1 MTSDEACAVLQAAYP
16 GVRCIPQPWGLV
28 VYNEF
33 VVINMYFVTDGFKA
47 ETHGLTFFGALPDE
61 AVRGAIARAKD
72 EYQRRIN
79 LLNALGDG
87 RPTVP
92 ADSGDK
98 EHT

>member
-16 GVRCIPQPWGLV
+16 GVRCLHYPWGIV

-33 VVINMYFVTDGFKA
+33 VVINVYFTPVGFKA
-47 ETHGLTFFGALPDE
+47 ETHGFTFFGGLPDE
-61 AVRGAIARAKD
+61 AVRGVVARAKD
-72 EYQRRIN
+72 EHQRRIN

-92 ADSGDK
+92 AESGK
-98 EHT
+98 TS